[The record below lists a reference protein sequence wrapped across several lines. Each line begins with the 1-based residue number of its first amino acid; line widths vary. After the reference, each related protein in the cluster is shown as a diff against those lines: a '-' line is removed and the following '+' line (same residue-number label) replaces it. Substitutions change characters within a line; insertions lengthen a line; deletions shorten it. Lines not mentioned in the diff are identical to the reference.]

1 MFAIQA
7 LERLEY
13 IHSKNYLHRDIK
25 PGNFL
30 IGNPDKSQIYL
41 IDFGNARKYRSSR
54 TGKHIPF
61 AKNCKMY
68 GTMIFLSSNVL
79 KGIKQ
84 KRKDELESLGLVI
97 IYLHQGFLRWYDL
110 KCKDIYQGVDKVKKL
125 KIKFSNEELCKNLPK
140 EICEYMNY
148 VKKMNF
154 GVNLDYSIYN
164 LFFWIY

>member
-41 IDFGNARKYRSSR
+41 IDFGNAKKYRSSR
-54 TGKHIPF
+54 TEKHIPF
-61 AKNCKMY
+61 DKNCKKY
-68 GTMIFLSSNVL
+68 GTTIFLSSNVL

-97 IYLHQGFLRWYDL
+97 IYLHQGFLR
-110 KCKDIYQGVDKVKKL
+110 
-125 KIKFSNEELCKNLPK
+125 
-140 EICEYMNY
+140 
-148 VKKMNF
+148 
-154 GVNLDYSIYN
+154 
-164 LFFWIY
+164 